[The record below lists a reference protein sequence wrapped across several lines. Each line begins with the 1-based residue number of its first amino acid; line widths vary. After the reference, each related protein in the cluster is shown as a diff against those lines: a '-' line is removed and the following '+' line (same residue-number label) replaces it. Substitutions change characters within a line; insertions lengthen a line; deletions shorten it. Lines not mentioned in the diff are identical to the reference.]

1 MSERYD
7 TLVGICRMAQL
18 GASTGFPQQR
28 DATDLADALI
38 SFFRA
43 SLLSDEAIRAG
54 ALAITQ
60 DPNFGDNTWFDDAR
74 NVLTAALDAAG
85 LKGTDDA
92 HDR

>member
-1 MSERYD
+1 MSELYATIEERVQRALDVTPGSYD
-7 TLVGICRMAQL
+7 GYLAHDTTAVI
-18 GASTGFPQQR
+18 
-28 DATDLADALI
+28 LADVREALM
-38 SFFRA
+38 
-43 SLLSDEAIRAG
+43 SDEVIRAG